1 MDNKVYT
8 FSPDLVATIAQLI
21 QLAILTGTDVYDHL
35 LTLQTVNDSEGK
47 LIVSPAYQEKL
58 NAEVLRLTQQ
68 AEEMAKAGGYGLETN

>member
-8 FSPDLVATIAQLI
+8 FSNNLVATIAQLI

-35 LTLQTVNDSEGK
+35 LTLQTVVDGEGK

-68 AEEMAKAGGYGLETN
+68 AEEMAKSGGYGLETN